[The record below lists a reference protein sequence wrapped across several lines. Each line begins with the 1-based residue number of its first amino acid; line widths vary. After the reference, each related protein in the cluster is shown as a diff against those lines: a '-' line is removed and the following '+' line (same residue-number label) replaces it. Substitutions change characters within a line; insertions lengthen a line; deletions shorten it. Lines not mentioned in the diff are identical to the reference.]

1 MFEFDSFISLFIEL
15 LLFKLLL
22 SVGVVVVVVK
32 SELEFLFS
40 VLLLLFVGD
49 VFDSLVGLWL
59 LLDGDKDDT
68 EARGEQ

>member
-1 MFEFDSFISLFIEL
+1 MFEFDSFVSLFIEL